1 MSGQRHSPLSF
12 RQVGM
17 AMFLRLAHNMSCREI
32 AREIGVCRKT
42 IVRLHLPSRAS
53 AEPKANKGGKGR
65 RQNRKPSQS
74 SRRWARGLW

>member
-1 MSGQRHSPLSF
+1 MSAERHSPLSF

-32 AREIGVCRKT
+32 AREMGVCRKT
-42 IVRLHLPSRAS
+42 IVRLHLPPRADKK
-53 AEPKANKGGKGR
+53 PKAHKGKQGR